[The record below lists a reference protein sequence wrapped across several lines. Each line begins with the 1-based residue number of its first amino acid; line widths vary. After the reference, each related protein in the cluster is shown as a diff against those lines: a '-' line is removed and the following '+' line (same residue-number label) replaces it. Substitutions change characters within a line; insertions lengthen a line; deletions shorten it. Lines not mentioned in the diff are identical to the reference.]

1 MNEIALYHQLFPPII
16 SPIDYILVFCTFSNA
31 SDRSGEEDGGNAQ
44 EDGGGEGGEE
54 GEGGEYQQWRGS
66 VGVKTRKTQ
75 IHKLT
80 NLKKGE

>member
-1 MNEIALYHQLFPPII
+1 MQHYII
-16 SPIDYILVFCTFSNA
+16 ILVFCKFSNA
-31 SDRSGEEDGGNAQ
+31 SDRAGEEDGGNAQ

-54 GEGGEYQQWRGS
+54 GEGGEYQQWWGS
-66 VGVKTRKTQ
+66 VGVKMRKTQ